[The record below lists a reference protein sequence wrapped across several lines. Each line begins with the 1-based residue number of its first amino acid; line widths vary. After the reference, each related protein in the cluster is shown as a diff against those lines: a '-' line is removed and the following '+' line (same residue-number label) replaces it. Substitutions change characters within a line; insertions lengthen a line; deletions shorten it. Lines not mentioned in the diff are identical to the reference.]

1 MSEPLSPALVS
12 IGSFNFPS
20 PSTYSATTSTI
31 VDSGRNVEGYVIG
44 AVIRDDVAKVAMTWN
59 FISAQDW
66 ANILAQFSL
75 ARGGS
80 FYQDVTVFLQ
90 DTNSWVTREMYVSDR
105 TADIYLR
112 NPDGSIKGY
121 TGASLSLVE
130 V

>member
-1 MSEPLSPALVS
+1 MTPLVS
-12 IGSFNFPS
+12 IGSYAVPA
-20 PSTYSATTSTI
+20 PSTYAATTATI
-31 VDSGRNVEGYVIG
+31 VDSGRNVQGVVIG

-66 ANILAQFSL
+66 ADLLSQFSP

-80 FYQDVTVFLQ
+80 FYNNVTFFCQ
-90 DTNSWVTREMYVSDR
+90 DTNAWETRQMYVSDR
-105 TADIYLR
+105 TANIYLR